1 MLLEFKIFPITLSG
15 LPLLLLNVVV
25 VGRVKGLD
33 LRVTVVSQ
41 SSIRLV
47 VGPKLQVL
55 LGSLDQAICDV
66 IWMTNNVWH
75 IIWMNVWI
83 PRKVSQHILSSSLDF
98 LVIEVMISWKSTNRL
113 QIVKKIQIPSLNF
126 LFYNKF
132 SKLYMHFYEI

>member
-66 IWMTNNVWH
+66 I
-75 IIWMNVWI
+75 
-83 PRKVSQHILSSSLDF
+83 
-98 LVIEVMISWKSTNRL
+98 
-113 QIVKKIQIPSLNF
+113 
-126 LFYNKF
+126 
-132 SKLYMHFYEI
+132 